1 MIMFLE
7 TKVFVLCS
15 ITWGLVY
22 LLDFFA
28 DAHATKAKVPPPN
41 RAIIEMSCNWCVFI
55 PVSPITKLSKG
66 EDTISKKPTKAT
78 KMPNTKTPVS
88 SDII

>member
-1 MIMFLE
+1 MIMFPE
-7 TKVFVLCS
+7 TKVLVLCS
-15 ITWGLVY
+15 IGGFIY

-28 DAHATKAKVPPPN
+28 DAHATTAKVAPPN
-41 RAIIEMSCNWCVFI
+41 REIIEMSCNWCVLI
-55 PVSPITKLSKG
+55 PVSPMTRLSKG
-66 EDTISKKPTKAT
+66 EYTISRKPTKAT